1 MVEGIQ
7 FGLLGEHNDL
17 IIIIS
22 IMSTIISISSDTDL
36 GIIIII
42 IRIVDGMQFGSAAT
56 HSDSDLG
63 RVDLSLASH
72 NIGWASE

>member
-1 MVEGIQ
+1 MQ
-7 FGLLGEHNDL
+7 Y
-17 IIIIS
+17 
-22 IMSTIISISSDTDL
+22 TKTSDTAL
-36 GIIIII
+36 GIIKIIMMTIIIII

-72 NIGWASE
+72 NIVGPQSDTRDTNVA

>member
-7 FGLLGEHNDL
+7 FGLSGEHNDL

-42 IRIVDGMQFGSAAT
+42 IRIVDGMQFGTAAT
-56 HSDSDLG
+56 HGDSDLG
-63 RVDLSLASH
+63 
-72 NIGWASE
+72 

>member
-42 IRIVDGMQFGSAAT
+42 IRIVDGMQFGTAAT
-56 HSDSDLG
+56 HGDSDLG
-63 RVDLSLASH
+63 
-72 NIGWASE
+72 